1 MAVSNCLQE
10 SKHEIFE
17 PSPALPAKD
26 GRGCNPPERSS
37 PPDKPLP
44 SLPVATVQTRSPTVR
59 RSLID
64 ASERPLRRS
73 VSPSPGAKAGEEWP
87 ALFPSRP
94 ATPSIVQETVCDY
107 SLNQAS
113 SSTGKRLVSTTG
125 TADYDHERACDFQ
138 HTPSTTAVQDST
150 PRRSSQADAVHV
162 QQPSADMQARIP
174 SGNTR
179 EGLNPG
185 KGPIE
190 HLSSARESP
199 RSAAPDGAIF
209 SPGTRTVSVL
219 SNKSASKGSLSTSDT
234 ELSQPGI
241 RFAQS
246 SRAGSGA
253 RPSRL
258 PKRSSVPGPVRCSNS
273 PKRSSSGRSSP
284 YSSVS
289 ASVSRSLHSKHNHRC
304 AIARRPVDQAKPQDA
319 PDSVRDTH
327 LKSDDVP
334 LLAAERQLPKL
345 EQSKR
350 RRSSIPRR
358 RHNVHLRE
366 AEKNESDILVLK
378 PSGKEN
384 GSGRTT
390 DYKLNGG
397 VVSMRE
403 DPREEGGDKAPRASG
418 LATEHQEIN
427 ESLKR
432 ERVRPGRDYASGSP
446 SEGNTP
452 MLHTTT
458 NPTGRENLSLAA
470 SSNSHDKLG
479 MTPDSASIVDP
490 YFNTARQRQ
499 MIDKPFSRVKRL
511 SATAPEH
518 GPVLRIS
525 DSANRIIM
533 GYESEECLDDD
544 DARFRKRNS
553 LPDLRRSVVVKEL
566 RKSTEGLLNGL
577 SPLTRSLTTRSLYR
591 HEPKEEAGD
600 RTMVRDPSGFRSE
613 LLSTA
618 FTGTFSSSADP
629 CSPCNGKMI
638 VNSDDTGSKSSFKG
652 PIDWPLK
659 SPRQASPKLDLT
671 EAQHSFD
678 DETPWIP
685 PLQACHPAIGTEKSP
700 ATIYS
705 HRGMQSDTGNKFNFA
720 GKKSQSRVEC
730 SPNREAVGSFAV
742 EKSSVPLTSNV
753 VHSSVQKKTPFPPR
767 TSSRSNTP
775 DVSAQ
780 LCAQLNPVSSRD
792 IPNRFES
799 VRPNR
804 LSQDF
809 SLPESTTAD
818 PGSLRKSMY
827 KLQGAETPKTSNPAT
842 RETARAQLSSAKGI
856 LSNFKGLFYKRV
868 VDTPTASTTAKTRS
882 SAPQEGPVMV
892 AAQDSP
898 CPNYR
903 LRALPPN
910 QGAKKKPHNRASVI
924 PIPADTLPQT
934 ASPKE
939 AFSPCLDSDDFRQA
953 NDLAMRVLDA
963 ARKEADSAERTKLLQ
978 VSTQAFSVT
987 ETNFDLFSQLGQLM
1001 VEAVSG
1007 ARDAEKA
1014 MEEAKQAA
1022 TIAEV
1027 HCMRSKKSVLALTR
1041 LVGKELGER
1050 EGRAL

>member
-17 PSPALPAKD
+17 PSRALPAKD
-26 GRGCNPPERSS
+26 GHGCNPPERPS

-44 SLPVATVQTRSPTVR
+44 SLPVVTVQTRSPTVR

-73 VSPSPGAKAGEEWP
+73 VSPSPGVMAGEEWP

-94 ATPSIVQETVCDY
+94 ATPSIVQEKVCGY
-107 SLNQAS
+107 SLKQAS
-113 SSTGKRLVSTTG
+113 SSTGKRLVSTAG
-125 TADYDHERACDFQ
+125 TADYDHEQTCDFQ
-138 HTPSTTAVQDST
+138 HIPSAAAVQDST
-150 PRRSSQADAVHV
+150 PRRSSQAAAVHV
-162 QQPSADMQARIP
+162 QQSSADMPARIP

-190 HLSSARESP
+190 HLSSARDSP

-209 SPGTRTVSVL
+209 SPGNRTVSDL
-219 SNKSASKGSLSTSDT
+219 SNKSASKGSLSASDT
-234 ELSQPGI
+234 ELSQSGI
-241 RFAQS
+241 GFAQS

-273 PKRSSSGRSSP
+273 PKRSPSGRSSP

-304 AIARRPVDQAKPQDA
+304 TIARRPVDQAKPQEA
-319 PDSVRDTH
+319 PDSVRDIH

-334 LLAAERQLPKL
+334 LLAAERQLSKL
-345 EQSKR
+345 EQSNR

-358 RHNVHLRE
+358 RHNVPLRE
-366 AEKNESDILVLK
+366 TEKNEIDILVLN

-384 GSGRTT
+384 GNGRMT

-397 VVSMRE
+397 VVSVRE
-403 DPREEGGDKAPRASG
+403 DPQEEREDKAPRASG
-418 LATEHQEIN
+418 LATEHHEIN
-427 ESLKR
+427 KSLKL
-432 ERVRPGRDYASGSP
+432 ERVCPGPDYASGSP

-452 MLHTTT
+452 MLHTTA

-470 SSNSHDKLG
+470 SSNSQDKLG

-511 SATAPEH
+511 SATAPKH

-533 GYESEECLDDD
+533 GYESEESLDDD
-544 DARFRKRNS
+544 DAKVRKRNS

-577 SPLTRSLTTRSLYR
+577 FPLTRSLTTRSLYR

-600 RTMVRDPSGFRSE
+600 RAMVRDPSSFRSE

-618 FTGTFSSSADP
+618 FTGTFSNSADP
-629 CSPCNGKMI
+629 CSPCNGKIM
-638 VNSDDTGSKSSFKG
+638 VNSDDPGSKSSLKG

-659 SPRQASPKLDLT
+659 SPPQASPKLGLT
-671 EAQHSFD
+671 EAHSFD

-685 PLQACHPAIGTEKSP
+685 PLQACHPAIGPEEKSP

-705 HRGMQSDTGNKFNFA
+705 HRGMQSDTVNKFNIA
-720 GKKSQSRVEC
+720 CKKSQSRVEC
-730 SPNREAVGSFAV
+730 SPNREAIGSFAV

-780 LCAQLNPVSSRD
+780 LCTQLNHVSSRD

-809 SLPESTTAD
+809 ALPESTTAG

-827 KLQGAETPKTSNPAT
+827 KLQGAETPKTSNQAT
-842 RETARAQLSSAKGI
+842 RETAKVQLSSAKGI
-856 LSNFKGLFYKRV
+856 LSNFKSLFYKRA
-868 VDTPTASTTAKTRS
+868 VDTPTASTAAKTRS
-882 SAPQEGPVMV
+882 SAPREGPVMV
-892 AAQDSP
+892 AAHDSP

-910 QGAKKKPHNRASVI
+910 QGAKKKTHNRASVI
-924 PIPADTLPQT
+924 PMPADTLPQT
-934 ASPKE
+934 ASPTE
-939 AFSPCLDSDDFRQA
+939 AFSPCLDSDDFCQA
-953 NDLAMRVLDA
+953 NDLAMRLLAA

-1022 TIAEV
+1022 TLAEV

-1041 LVGKELGER
+1041 LVGKELDER
-1050 EGRAL
+1050 EGRTL